1 VTLPD
6 PRALPAMD
14 VAGRADRLREQLDG
28 AGCDAL
34 VVSHLT
40 NVRYLSGF
48 TGTNGTLVVTP
59 GGLTLLTD
67 PRYDLRAADELAA
80 AGVDASLL
88 IARTSD
94 EHRDALRRVLAG
106 TSRVG
111 LEADH
116 VSWADQRR
124 YAEHWL
130 PDIELVPAS
139 GLVEELRAV
148 KDPGEVARIEAA
160 ADIADDALAATR
172 HLLEEPE
179 RELPTEAGFAAALDT
194 EVRRLGAAD
203 VSFPTIVAAG
213 PNGARPHHEPGARRV
228 EPGDLVILD
237 FGALVDGYHSDM
249 TRTLVAGGLE
259 RLDDERARMLEVVTA
274 AQAAGVAAVR
284 AGRDASEV
292 DAACREVIAEA
303 GWADAFVH
311 GTGHGVGLDIHEA
324 PRVSTAPG
332 ATLLDGHV
340 VTVEPGVYL
349 PGLGGVRVEDTV
361 VVTPTGCRALTRA
374 PKIRIRP
381 NA

>member
-1 VTLPD
+1 
-6 PRALPAMD
+6 MD
-14 VAGRADRLREQLDG
+14 LAGRADRLGDRLDG
-28 AGCDAL
+28 VGCDAL

-48 TGTNGTLVVTP
+48 TGTNGTIVLTSD
-59 GGLTLLTD
+59 GLTLVTD
-67 PRYDLRAADELAA
+67 PRYDLRATDELAA
-80 AGVDASLL
+80 AGVDASLV

-94 EHRDALRRVLAG
+94 EHRDALRKALAG
-106 TSRVG
+106 ITRVG

-124 YAEHWL
+124 YAGDWL
-130 PDIELVPAS
+130 PEVELVPTT
-139 GLVEELRAV
+139 GLVEDLRAV
-148 KDPGEVARIEAA
+148 KDHGEVARIEAA
-160 ADIADDALAATR
+160 AGIADAALAATR
-172 HLLEEPE
+172 HLLEEPDG
-179 RELPTEAGFAAALDT
+179 ELPTEAGFAAALDA

-213 PNGARPHHEPGARRV
+213 PNGARPHHEPGDLSI
-228 EPGDLVILD
+228 EPGDLVICD

-249 TRTLVAGGLE
+249 TRTIVAGGLD
-259 RLDDERARMLEVVTA
+259 RLDDERARMLEVVTD

-361 VVTPTGCRALTRA
+361 VVTPTGHRTLTRA
-374 PKIRIRP
+374 PKVRIRP

>member
-1 VTLPD
+1 VILSDLRT
-6 PRALPAMD
+6 LPAMD
-14 VAGRADRLREQLDG
+14 VSGRAGRLRARLDG

-48 TGTNGTLVVTP
+48 AGTNGTIVLTP
-59 GGLTLLTD
+59 DGLTLVTD
-67 PRYDLRAADELAA
+67 PRYDLRATDELAA
-80 AGVDASLL
+80 AGVDASLV
-88 IARTSD
+88 IARTGD
-94 EHRDALRRVLAG
+94 EHRDALRSALVG
-106 TSRVG
+106 VTRVG

-124 YAEHWL
+124 YAEDRL
-130 PDIELVPAS
+130 PEVELVPTT
-139 GLVEELRAV
+139 GLVEDLRAV
-148 KDPGEVARIEAA
+148 KDTGEVARIEAA
-160 ADIADDALAATR
+160 AGIADAALAATR
-172 HLLEEPE
+172 HLIEEPDG
-179 RELPTEAGFAAALDT
+179 ELPTEAGFAAALDA

-213 PNGARPHHEPGARRV
+213 PNGARPHHEPGDRSI
-228 EPGDLVILD
+228 EPGDLVICD

-249 TRTLVAGGLE
+249 TRTIVAGGLE

-284 AGRDASEV
+284 AGRDASEI

-361 VVTPTGCRALTRA
+361 VVTPTGHRTLTRA
-374 PKIRIRP
+374 PKVRIRP